1 MSIWVMYIGK
11 SKYQDQ
17 TNNITQ
23 RYSMHIK
30 EIKQSKKKG
39 SVPQ

>member
-1 MSIWVMYIGK
+1 MYIGK
-11 SKYQDQ
+11 PKDQDQ

-30 EIKQSKKKG
+30 EIKQSKEKR